1 MSSAFG
7 ARFDMEVDALLILA
21 LSVLAWHHGEAG
33 AWVLLSGLIR
43 YGFLAAGWTWS
54 WMQRA
59 LPPSR
64 RRQACLRHASVGIDR
79 GHAADGGAADNQ
91 LDRRSGAHCIDFFV
105 YGRHS
110 LALAI
115 VTGFAVNLTR
125 RWLTLAVALFVL
137 NASLTFRNIWP
148 TPAFWWAGDLSIEL
162 GACLALVLLATIGRG
177 VASAGLVRLLTY
189 LGGPGI
195 RPVRG
200 RDHAGA
206 ARTADQPRVGRPLR
220 AGRHGHVRARRAA
233 VGVAIAVAAVVGLV
247 SALYMVLRW
256 AVRRVVGAGRAKDER
271 IALGVVTVGIAALFV
286 TTIIQPDEE
295 RLLRFATPVTLT
307 YVRQAELVRD
317 VLTADPN
324 ALPPTPSMSSDLSR
338 VADADVVLM
347 FVESYGA
354 VAWQRPDFVQR
365 LAEPRRQLSDDIRAT
380 GRRVVSGYVESPTY
394 GGSSWF
400 AHISLLSGIE
410 IRDPNANA
418 VLMTQRR
425 ETMVGAFARRGFRT
439 IALMPGL
446 WDPWPEGSFY
456 GFQDIYGG
464 ERLDYKGP
472 EFGWWALPDQFTLA
486 KFDAVEVARQSRPPL
501 FVFFPTVSTHTPFT
515 PTPPYQSDW
524 KRIVTAHPFDDAV
537 VEEAFKQQP
546 DWMDL
551 SPSYGN
557 AVAYAYQ
564 VLGGYLRQRE
574 GHDFV
579 FIVLGDHQPP
589 ALVSGEGQPWDVPVH
604 IIASRPPVLDRLA
617 AHGFHEGLDPS
628 GPRISKMH
636 ELLPALLD
644 AFGDSG
650 RP

>member
-1 MSSAFG
+1 
-7 ARFDMEVDALLILA
+7 
-21 LSVLAWHHGEAG
+21 
-33 AWVLLSGLIR
+33 
-43 YGFLAAGWTWS
+43 
-54 WMQRA
+54 
-59 LPPSR
+59 
-64 RRQACLRHASVGIDR
+64 
-79 GHAADGGAADNQ
+79 
-91 LDRRSGAHCIDFFV
+91 
-105 YGRHS
+105 
-110 LALAI
+110 
-115 VTGFAVNLTR
+115 VTGSAVNLSR

-177 VASAGLVRLLTY
+177 VASAGLVRLLTIVWVVLVFGRY
-189 LGGPGI
+189 ADVTTPALLG
-195 RPVRG
+195 RPINLVWDVRYAQDVTAMFV
-200 RDHAGA
+200 RA
-206 ARTADQPRVGRPLR
+206 ARLW
-220 AGRHGHVRARRAA
+220 A
-233 VGVAIAVAAVVGLV
+233 VALAVAAVVGLV
-247 SALYMVLRW
+247 SGLYVVLRW

-271 IALGVVTVGIAALFV
+271 IALGVVTAGIAALFV
-286 TTIIQPDEE
+286 TTIIRPDEE
-295 RLLRFATPVTLT
+295 RLLRFATPVTVT

-354 VAWQRPDFVQR
+354 VAWQRPDFVRR

-410 IRDPNANA
+410 IRDPNANT

-524 KRIVTAHPFDDAV
+524 KRVVTAHPFDDAV
-537 VEEAFKQQP
+537 VKEAFNQQP

-628 GPRISKMH
+628 GPRIAKMH

>member
-1 MSSAFG
+1 
-7 ARFDMEVDALLILA
+7 
-21 LSVLAWHHGEAG
+21 
-33 AWVLLSGLIR
+33 
-43 YGFLAAGWTWS
+43 
-54 WMQRA
+54 
-59 LPPSR
+59 
-64 RRQACLRHASVGIDR
+64 
-79 GHAADGGAADNQ
+79 
-91 LDRRSGAHCIDFFV
+91 
-105 YGRHS
+105 
-110 LALAI
+110 
-115 VTGFAVNLTR
+115 VTGSALGLSR
-125 RWLTLAVALFVL
+125 RWLTLAVALFIL

-148 TPAFWWAGDLSIEL
+148 TPAFRWAGDLSIEL
-162 GACLALVLLATIGRG
+162 GACLALVLLATTGRG
-177 VASAGLVRLLTY
+177 VASARLVRLLTIVWVV
-189 LGGPGI
+189 L
-195 RPVRG
+195 VFG
-200 RDHAGA
+200 RY
-206 ARTADQPRVGRPLR
+206 ADVTTPALLGRPINLVWDVR
-220 AGRHGHVRARRAA
+220 YAQDVTAMFVRAAPLW
-233 VGVAIAVAAVVGLV
+233 GVAIAVAAVVGLV
-247 SALYMVLRW
+247 SALYVVLRW
-256 AVRRVVGAGRAKDER
+256 AIRRVVGAGRPRDER
-271 IALGVVTVGIAALFV
+271 IALGVVTAGIAALFV
-286 TTIIQPDEE
+286 TTIIRPDEE
-295 RLLRFATPVTLT
+295 RLLRFATPVIVT
-307 YVRQAELVRD
+307 YVRQAELLRE
-317 VLTADPN
+317 VLSADPN

-354 VAWQRPDFVQR
+354 VAWQRPDFVRR
-365 LAEPRRQLSDDIRAT
+365 LAEPRRQLSEDIRAT

-425 ETMVGAFARRGFRT
+425 ETMVGTFARRGFRT

-486 KFDAVEVARQSRPPL
+486 RFDAVEVARQSRPPL